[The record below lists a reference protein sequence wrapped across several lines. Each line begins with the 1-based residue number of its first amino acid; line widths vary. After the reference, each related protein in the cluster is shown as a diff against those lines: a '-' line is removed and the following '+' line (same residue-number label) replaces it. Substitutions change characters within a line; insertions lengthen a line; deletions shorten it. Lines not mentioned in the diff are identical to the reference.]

1 MTVLYKYKYTKL
13 YLVKIK
19 LKRVIVDPLAW
30 LSTKSVRQSDISD
43 FVNLFKSI
51 LEYT

>member
-1 MTVLYKYKYTKL
+1 MLLGELKW
-13 YLVKIK
+13 
-19 LKRVIVDPLAW
+19 KRVIVDPLAW